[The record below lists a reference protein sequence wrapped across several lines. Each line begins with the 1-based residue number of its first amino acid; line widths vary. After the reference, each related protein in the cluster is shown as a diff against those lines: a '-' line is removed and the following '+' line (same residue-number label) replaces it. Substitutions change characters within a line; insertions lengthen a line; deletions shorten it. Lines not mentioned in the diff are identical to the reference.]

1 MVPVVCPVCGKS
13 VSGINGKQKL
23 AYHMLTHTGERNFQ
37 CPYCPHRA
45 GLKFNLNRHIRTVHK
60 DRVAAEAPQPVPAP
74 APAPAEHGTNLANA
88 RPAHM
93 ASWNR

>member
-23 AYHMLTHTGERNFQ
+23 AYHMLTHTGEKNFQ

-60 DRVAAEAPQPVPAP
+60 DQVAAAAATAPQPVPVP
-74 APAPAEHGTNLANA
+74 TEHTTNLANA
-88 RPAHM
+88 RPPHM
-93 ASWNR
+93 AGWNR

>member
-1 MVPVVCPVCGKS
+1 MVCPVCGKS

-45 GLKFNLNRHIRTVHK
+45 SLKFNLNRHIRTIHR
-60 DRVAAEAPQPVPAP
+60 DRVAAPAAPQPAP
-74 APAPAEHGTNLANA
+74 GDHTNLSNA
-88 RPAHM
+88 RPSHM
-93 ASWNR
+93 AGWNP

>member
-1 MVPVVCPVCGKS
+1 MVCPVCGKS

-60 DRVAAEAPQPVPAP
+60 DRVAAEAPQL
-74 APAPAEHGTNLANA
+74 APAPAEHATNLANA
-88 RPAHM
+88 RPSHM
-93 ASWNR
+93 ANWNR